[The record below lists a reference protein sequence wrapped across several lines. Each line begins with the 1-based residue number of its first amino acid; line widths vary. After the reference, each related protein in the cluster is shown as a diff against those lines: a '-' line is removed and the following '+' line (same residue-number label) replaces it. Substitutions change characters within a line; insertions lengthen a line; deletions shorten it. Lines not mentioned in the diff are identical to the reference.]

1 MKLSEGSGHDAD
13 PMRNPL
19 CEPDGGGVEDVA
31 AGGGDRARAFPGSDV
46 GDDQAAGLAAAGLA
60 AAVLAQD
67 PGREPTRGADPA
79 LVEHQIRLS
88 LESRS
93 QQGGEGV
100 ALVARLLGDVL
111 DGPDREAFL
120 VDFVQTARAAA
131 EVGVLAPLVAVLA
144 DWKATAAIYADPA
157 LAADLHRPLPGDG
170 DPVPT
175 PSAR

>member
-1 MKLSEGSGHDAD
+1 MVTDEATLTKFLRD
-13 PMRNPL
+13 PHAVMEAVEHRDVVL
-19 CEPDGGGVEDVA
+19 HRRGG
-31 AGGGDRARAFPGSDV
+31 
-46 GDDQAAGLAAAGLA
+46 
-60 AAVLAQD
+60 
-67 PGREPTRGADPA
+67 PA
-79 LVEHQIRLS
+79 LRLS

-111 DGPDREAFL
+111 DGPAHEQLLTALTVELAWPALLPGPDREAFL

-170 DPVPT
+170 GPVPA